1 VTATAAA
8 TALISATWSRIL
20 SGNAALQSLPQGP
33 PMLGNSLPTSHTFP
47 QQATYSQSEPRIPI
61 ANHASHTFPQQTMP
75 ATHFPHASHVIPQ
88 PAMHSHSEPCQTCV
102 SPVLASDPHSK
113 SGSFGQ
119 DLWHSPSSTPGLVQ
133 ASMQTAQN
141 QESSSGTDT
150 LSALP
155 GATEELRRQQHKDA
169 RAEALFE
176 HGSSQAGSAHTQV
189 PTFALSLRRSC
200 TSSSGDRRSNIGEG
214 EVLLSTT
221 EGEANGVQ
229 GSIHSRSKTAGS
241 KAHPQPSK
249 NAGTVV
255 QQPAWLE
262 QQPSRASP
270 PSIPIPP
277 YKALQDLGFASALEV
292 ALSQEPLYPDHA
304 KLSTL
309 QPPSTSAPWQPQNLT
324 QTQSR
329 HKLPRKLSHP
339 PPQPLVAQST
349 LPTASNRSQHAPH
362 STAPTAS
369 APACKQPSCS
379 DSPSTHQPQ
388 LPGRAPNSTEA
399 PPSPNLRTA
408 PGPAPSAGTF
418 TPKGLHPQHTPTHRQ
433 APIAPQAAAQ
443 HLHTHRPAP
452 SAPKAPPPQKAPYST
467 RTSLPPRP
475 RAQPTHCQE
484 DAVMQG
490 LGFHSNRDTHIS
502 SSSRGAAAMRPSLSS
517 STRTRTSSTRASSA
531 AQGPLA
537 SSSTSSNNQKSR
549 SRSAQSASAARDTR
563 GSSVTP
569 RRAETGGMEVD
580 LQHRHSTAHAAGR
593 GCHQQPLQPPELG
606 GMLQQGWGGQQMCAQ
621 EGQQQ
626 QLQQQQHHHHHGPS
640 SPPQHSDSLLR
651 PPHHI
656 SRIPRPPSSGSS
668 STQQGLAIPRHPT
681 GSPCCLAQGPSLISP
696 ADAGSLCSL
705 GRWESADDF
714 EGQAHGAFKIDS
726 RCSSDPDIL
735 AWLQDSLTT

>member
-1 VTATAAA
+1 
-8 TALISATWSRIL
+8 
-20 SGNAALQSLPQGP
+20 
-33 PMLGNSLPTSHTFP
+33 MLCMHD
-47 QQATYSQSEPRIPI
+47 PR
-61 ANHASHTFPQQTMP
+61 HAPSK
-75 ATHFPHASHVIPQ
+75 HAH
-88 PAMHSHSEPCQTCV
+88 MLHS
-102 SPVLASDPHSK
+102 
-113 SGSFGQ
+113 
-119 DLWHSPSSTPGLVQ
+119 
-133 ASMQTAQN
+133 
-141 QESSSGTDT
+141 
-150 LSALP
+150 LSA
-155 GATEELRRQQHKDA
+155 
-169 RAEALFE
+169 RACLHERVHA
-176 HGSSQAGSAHTQV
+176 
-189 PTFALSLRRSC
+189 
-200 TSSSGDRRSNIGEG
+200 
-214 EVLLSTT
+214 
-221 EGEANGVQ
+221 
-229 GSIHSRSKTAGS
+229 
-241 KAHPQPSK
+241 
-249 NAGTVV
+249 
-255 QQPAWLE
+255 
-262 QQPSRASP
+262 
-270 PSIPIPP
+270 
-277 YKALQDLGFASALEV
+277 GFASALEV

-656 SRIPRPPSSGSS
+656 SRIPRLVDDACMFDVRLSCA
-668 STQQGLAIPRHPT
+668 TQLKKPVRVFLLFCIRGTRA
-681 GSPCCLAQGPSLISP
+681 
-696 ADAGSLCSL
+696 
-705 GRWESADDF
+705 
-714 EGQAHGAFKIDS
+714 
-726 RCSSDPDIL
+726 
-735 AWLQDSLTT
+735 